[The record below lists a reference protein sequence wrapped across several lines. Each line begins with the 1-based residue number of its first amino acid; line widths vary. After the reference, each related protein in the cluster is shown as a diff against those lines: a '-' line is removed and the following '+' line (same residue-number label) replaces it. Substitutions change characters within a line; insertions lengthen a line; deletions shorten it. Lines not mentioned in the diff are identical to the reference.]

1 MYTPNNIDGIIFDMD
16 GVIFDTEA
24 LSMRCWKVVGGRH
37 GLENVE
43 ENIRLCI
50 GRSTKDTK
58 RIMQEAYGD
67 VIDLDLLYAES
78 RQVIREVFDRE
89 GIPLKDGAREV
100 LNLLHDSGIKVG
112 LASSTSYDTV
122 VREME
127 DVDLIG
133 CFDVI
138 VGGDMVENS
147 KPQPDIY
154 LLACEKLGVDPQN
167 TLAVEDSRNGI
178 ISASAAGMIPVLIPD
193 LIEPDAEMLEK
204 SHFKFDN
211 LTEFK
216 DKLFSTGI

>member
-1 MYTPNNIDGIIFDMD
+1 MYTLKNIDGIVFDMD

-24 LSMRCWKVVGGRH
+24 LSMRCWKVVGDRH

-58 RIMQEAYGD
+58 RIMFEAYGD
-67 VIDLDLLYAES
+67 KVDLDILYAES
-78 RQVIREVFDRE
+78 RQVIREAFDRE
-89 GIPLKDGAREV
+89 GIPVKDGAREV
-100 LNLLHDSGIKVG
+100 LQWLRDSGAKVG

-122 VREME
+122 VREMKE
-127 DVDLIG
+127 VGLID
-133 CFDVI
+133 CFDI
-138 VGGDMVENS
+138 IIGGDMVENS

-154 LLACEKLGVDPQN
+154 LLACEKLGVDPKN

-193 LIEPDAEMLEK
+193 LIEPDDEMLEK
-204 SHFKFDN
+204 AYVKLDS
-211 LTEFK
+211 LTGFRN
-216 DKLFSTGI
+216 KLSTTGI